1 MRSSNPYARSACQA
15 IAVSMAITGPRRRRG
30 ESRPAAH
37 SRSERLC
44 PAQHASLV
52 RPQSS
57 PIRTGTGSSSR
68 RENHCPCAERPSRR
82 SAPSRRSRTTNNIAE
97 GYEHEVFAIVAA
109 LGAAALIVGV
119 AVGPDEARSEDQ
131 FTVGVS
137 VWDVS
142 TTPFAVLLVK
152 GMRDAAEAANVNL
165 IVSDVSDLRRAF
177 DDEHERIY
185 TFKMEG
191 DRVNFLHWRVNAAV
205 GSSMRCRAAAPARR
219 TILPLRSRA
228 IAPPIS
234 AARLARRRSR
244 FTTVCSSSQA
254 RRARRGRDRGTDD
267 ERDRVTRSRRAGQS
281 LGVRLSGERRC
292 LMTS

>member
-1 MRSSNPYARSACQA
+1 MKF
-15 IAVSMAITGPRRRRG
+15 
-30 ESRPAAH
+30 
-37 SRSERLC
+37 
-44 PAQHASLV
+44 
-52 RPQSS
+52 S
-57 PIRTGTGSSSR
+57 P
-68 RENHCPCAERPSRR
+68 
-82 SAPSRRSRTTNNIAE
+82 
-97 GYEHEVFAIVAA
+97 IVAA

-142 TTPFAVLLVK
+142 TTPFAVPLVK

-191 DRVNFLHWRVNAAV
+191 DRFNFLHWRVNAAV
-205 GSSMRCRAAAPARR
+205 GSSMPMPRRSASASDDPSRCAHRPSHRLFRR
-219 TILPLRSRA
+219 RG
-228 IAPPIS
+228 
-234 AARLARRRSR
+234 LARRRSR
-244 FTTVCSSSQA
+244 FTTACSSS
-254 RRARRGRDRGTDD
+254 RGTSCKRRGRDRGTDD
-267 ERDRVTRSRRAGQS
+267 ERDRLTRSRRAGQS
-281 LGVRLSGERRC
+281 LRVRLSGERRC

>member
-1 MRSSNPYARSACQA
+1 MKF
-15 IAVSMAITGPRRRRG
+15 
-30 ESRPAAH
+30 
-37 SRSERLC
+37 
-44 PAQHASLV
+44 
-52 RPQSS
+52 S
-57 PIRTGTGSSSR
+57 P
-68 RENHCPCAERPSRR
+68 
-82 SAPSRRSRTTNNIAE
+82 
-97 GYEHEVFAIVAA
+97 IVAA

-142 TTPFAVLLVK
+142 TTPFAVPLVK

-205 GSSMRCRAAAPARR
+205 GSSMPMPRRSASASEDPSAALTGHRTAYFGGKNGATEVPVYDGMQLEPGHVVRGAAVIGDAARRHAGSFRHVALRSVDRDLRQYRRSGDHRCRLQGIRNGRPPARD
-219 TILPLRSRA
+219 
-228 IAPPIS
+228 
-234 AARLARRRSR
+234 RRR
-244 FTTVCSSSQA
+244 CA
-254 RRARRGRDRGTDD
+254 RGID
-267 ERDRVTRSRRAGQS
+267 
-281 LGVRLSGERRC
+281 L
-292 LMTS
+292 